1 MFGSLS
7 DNLSKIFSKL
17 TGKGFLK
24 EEDVDL
30 ALREIRMA
38 LLEADVSLAVA
49 KEFTKKIKEQALGQ
63 EIIKSVSPG
72 QMVVK
77 IVNDCL
83 VELLTHENNQLNF
96 STTPPAVM
104 MMVGLQGAGKT
115 TICAKIANKY
125 KTSKKILLAS
135 LDVYRPAAKE
145 QLAVLAK
152 TANVSSLEI
161 IANESPIETTKRALK
176 EAKLQSYDL
185 LILDTAGRLHIDDE
199 LMDEL
204 IKVKALAKPIETL
217 LVADSLT
224 GQDAVNVAK
233 NFNEKVGITGIILTR
248 IDGDSRG
255 GAALS
260 MSFVTN
266 CPIKLLG
273 TGEKLS
279 ELEEFHADRIASR
292 ILGMGDIVSLVEK
305 ASEVMD
311 QKASEKMMEQIKKGQ
326 FDLNHL
332 ADQLKNMNKMGG
344 IGSIIGMIPG
354 LGGLKDKIAD
364 AKIDDKMIAR
374 QLAIISSMTKMER
387 RNPKI
392 LNASRKIRIANGS
405 GMKVSDVNRLLKQH
419 MDMANMFKRFG
430 GMDQKSMMRAGIKNL
445 FN

>member
-1 MFGSLS
+1 MFDGLS
-7 DNLSKIFSKL
+7 DNLNKIFSKL
-17 TGKGFLK
+17 TGKGVLK
-24 EEDVDL
+24 EEDIDL
-30 ALREIRMA
+30 ALREIRVA

-49 KEFTKKIKEQALGQ
+49 KEFTKKIKDKALGQ
-63 EIIKSVSPG
+63 EIIKSISPG

-83 VELLTHENNQLNF
+83 VELLTHENSKLNL
-96 STTPPAVM
+96 STTPPAVI

-161 IANESPIETTKRALK
+161 IENESPVETTKRALK

-233 NFNEKVGITGIILTR
+233 SFNEKVGITGIILTR

-260 MSFVTN
+260 MSFITN

-279 ELEEFHADRIASR
+279 ELEEFHPDRIASR

-332 ADQLKNMNKMGG
+332 ADQLRNMNKMGG
-344 IGSIIGMIPG
+344 IGSLIGMIPG

-374 QLAIISSMTKMER
+374 QLAIISSMTKAER

-405 GMKVSDVNRLLKQH
+405 GMKVSDINRLLKQH
-419 MDMANMFKRFG
+419 MEMANMFKRFG
-430 GMDQKSMMRAGIKNL
+430 GMDQKAMMRSGIKNL

>member
-125 KTSKKILLAS
+125 KVNKKILLAS

-161 IANESPIETTKRALK
+161 IANESPLETTKRALK

>member
-49 KEFTKKIKEQALGQ
+49 KEFTKKIKERALGQ

-161 IANESPIETTKRALK
+161 IANESPLETTKRALK

-445 FN
+445 FS

>member
-1 MFGSLS
+1 MFDSLS
-7 DNLSKIFSKL
+7 DNLNKIFSKL

-24 EEDVDL
+24 EEDIDL
-30 ALREIRMA
+30 ALREIRVA

-49 KEFTKKIKEQALGQ
+49 KEFTKKIKDQALGK

-83 VELLTHENNQLNF
+83 VELLTHEGSKLNF
-96 STTPPAVM
+96 SATPPAIF

-125 KTSKKILLAS
+125 QSSKKILLAS
-135 LDVYRPAAKE
+135 LDIYRPAAKE

-152 TANVSSLEI
+152 NANVSSLEI

-176 EAKLQSYDL
+176 EAKLKSYDL
-185 LILDTAGRLHIDDE
+185 VILDTAGRLHVDDE

-204 IKVKALAKPIETL
+204 IKVKALAKPVETL

-233 NFNEKVGITGIILTR
+233 SFNEKVGITGIILTR

-279 ELEEFHADRIASR
+279 EMEEFHPDRIASR

-344 IGSIIGMIPG
+344 IGSIIVMIPG

-364 AKIDDKMIAR
+364 AKIDDKVIAR

-392 LNASRKIRIANGS
+392 LNAARKIRIANGS
-405 GMKVSDVNRLLKQH
+405 GVNVSDVNRLLKQH
-419 MDMANMFKRFG
+419 MEMANMFKRFG
-430 GMDQKSMMRAGIKNL
+430 GMDQKSMMRSGIKNL
-445 FN
+445 FS